1 MTIPCHIFFPPSE
14 RLHPNASRRIIRS
27 VTMKKTPAG
36 SGSQRRLLLPRCR
49 ARPVRENYGRSA
61 LPPDTQAAFS
71 FGRDSAG
78 KTDNVGLVA
87 ARSAGMRNSG
97 ASTPRWR
104 TPRNDVPSADD
115 FASASA
121 SGSAAPPSLTHW
133 RAGTADNDA
142 CFVRSSPPRD
152 GVRGCPGTGLPFPP
166 PRHAAPFRRFLVY
179 RNFPAFALLPGI
191 SPASSRA
198 DLLARFSMPSPRVS
212 SAGSGAPRVC
222 SPRLTLRIS
231 IPDACLILHRQQAHS
246 QKTQRTSPLPSK
258 TAQSS

>member
-1 MTIPCHIFFPPSE
+1 
-14 RLHPNASRRIIRS
+14 
-27 VTMKKTPAG
+27 MKKPPAG

-97 ASTPRWR
+97 ASTPRRR

-152 GVRGCPGTGLPFPP
+152 GIRGCPGTGLPFPP

-198 DLLARFSMPSPRVS
+198 PSP
-212 SAGSGAPRVC
+212 APCGS
-222 SPRLTLRIS
+222 L
-231 IPDACLILHRQQAHS
+231 
-246 QKTQRTSPLPSK
+246 
-258 TAQSS
+258 

>member
-1 MTIPCHIFFPPSE
+1 
-14 RLHPNASRRIIRS
+14 
-27 VTMKKTPAG
+27 MKKTPAG

-97 ASTPRWR
+97 ASTPRRR

-133 RAGTADNDA
+133 RAGTGQRRLFRPQLSAQR
-142 CFVRSSPPRD
+142 RSQ
-152 GVRGCPGTGLPFPP
+152 GLPGNGTPFSPSPTRSAIPPFPRIQKLP
-166 PRHAAPFRRFLVY
+166 SFRAVA
-179 RNFPAFALLPGI
+179 RNFPGLVPRPISCALRLPLISFATFAF
-191 SPASSRA
+191 
-198 DLLARFSMPSPRVS
+198 PS
-212 SAGSGAPRVC
+212 
-222 SPRLTLRIS
+222 
-231 IPDACLILHRQQAHS
+231 
-246 QKTQRTSPLPSK
+246 
-258 TAQSS
+258 